1 MIRKFIGKDELKRLI
16 DTRGWYVT
24 ILTDTGGKELMLLV
38 SPERDE
44 RWEIRKTGI
53 PDEKMYVEILERSLK
68 IPLKNIT
75 TITDYRKG
83 KRIEVI

>member
-1 MIRKFIGKDELKRLI
+1 MIRKFIGKDELKRLM
-16 DTRGWYVT
+16 DTRRWYVT

-38 SPERDE
+38 SPERNE
-44 RWEIRKTGI
+44 RWEIRKTGM

-83 KRIEVI
+83 KRVEVI

>member
-24 ILTDTGGKELMLLV
+24 ILTDIGGEELMLLV

-53 PDEKMYVEILERSLK
+53 PDEKMYVEIIERSLK

-83 KRIEVI
+83 KQILP

>member
-1 MIRKFIGKDELKRLI
+1 MF
-16 DTRGWYVT
+16 
-24 ILTDTGGKELMLLV
+24 LV
-38 SPERDE
+38 SPERYE

-83 KRIEVI
+83 KRVEVI

>member
-24 ILTDTGGKELMLLV
+24 ILTDTGGEELMLLV

-75 TITDYRKG
+75 TIIDYRKG
-83 KRIEVI
+83 KQVEVI

>member
-16 DTRGWYVT
+16 DTRCWYVT
-24 ILTDTGGKELMLLV
+24 ILTGTGGKELMFLV
-38 SPERDE
+38 SPERYE

-83 KRIEVI
+83 KRVEVI